1 MDAAAYVVW
10 QVLVGGTAVT
20 AAMAVML
27 VLPAPSNE
35 IREFVTSKTSAI
47 LRIHKVRASL
57 VNQSGLVHTAA
68 FLQLP
73 LHPLPPEPKHSYRHH
88 YNRQQGNSSSSSATA
103 SSMSSNHCHNSHLPC
118 AALAYNLMDAN
129 HTIC

>member
-35 IREFVTSKTSAI
+35 IREFVTSKTSAV
-47 LRIHKVRASL
+47 LRIHKVRTSP
-57 VNQSGLVHTAA
+57 VINQSGLVHTGVLAVA
-68 FLQLP
+68 PLP
-73 LHPLPPEPKHSYRHH
+73 LHPLRLSLVHTPLCRCSPPTSTRT
-88 YNRQQGNSSSSSATA
+88 QA
-103 SSMSSNHCHNSHLPC
+103 
-118 AALAYNLMDAN
+118 
-129 HTIC
+129 